1 MKKMIAYIIVGVVIL
16 LVLGGVF
23 LVLKY
28 KIMKNEENTGSGNM
42 QYVTGVALFNP
53 LDKRVL
59 TKQGEAV
66 LIEAIDKGD
75 YSTEVVNTTDYEGR
89 DGWKSYIEKGIY
101 LEAHYPDYRLP
112 DTYIIPTGMAHWK
125 EGRAYKLVSAG
136 GINSDGK
143 QVDKI
148 EFNNFKLSDF
158 LNEDPNF
165 IKELAPARRPVSLML
180 QLSGQDVDFELR
192 INDRLVIYP
201 PVRNGGVIPLVIGG
215 EGSFNFG
222 ININDYLTAEIPN
235 IPSDKILSPD
245 QQGINV
251 IRIKVKNVMSDKAGL
266 HVTVTDAKKQGSVI
280 IDQEINQNNL
290 VEGGGQDFNLQIEPG
305 WDLIKQESN

>member
-1 MKKMIAYIIVGVVIL
+1 MTLYIIVGVVIL
-16 LVLGGVF
+16 SVLGGVF
-23 LVLKY
+23 FVFKD

-180 QLSGQDVDFELR
+180 QLSGQDMEFDLY
-192 INDRLVIYP
+192 INDKWYNTKNP
-201 PVRNGGVIPLVIGG
+201 IGG
-215 EGSFNFG
+215 GSNFSYGIPINRYMSSEEDSGVPEG
-222 ININDYLTAEIPN
+222 
-235 IPSDKILSPD
+235 KIIDPEMY
-245 QQGINV
+245 GANV
-251 IRIKVKNVMSDKAGL
+251 IHVKIKNIYSGSSSLNVKV
-266 HVTVTDAKKQGSVI
+266 VDAKKQGSVI
-280 IDQEINQNNL
+280 IDQDIRPESL
-290 VEGGGQDFNLQIEPG
+290 VEGGGQDFSLQIEPG